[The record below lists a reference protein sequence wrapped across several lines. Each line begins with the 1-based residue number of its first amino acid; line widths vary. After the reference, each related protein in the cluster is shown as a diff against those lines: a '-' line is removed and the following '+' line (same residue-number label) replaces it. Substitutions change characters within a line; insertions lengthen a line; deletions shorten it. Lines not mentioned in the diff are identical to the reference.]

1 MIFDNELN
9 KNNILNFPTSGMYGI
24 LSENSE
30 LMIEY
35 STCISGKAY
44 ASTFKNSK
52 TQYNC
57 ASGNY
62 IDYENV
68 IWLNSIVNK
77 DEYTNLIRI
86 PSFYK
91 INLIQIG
98 SYTNIK
104 NPKNKENGG
113 ILDKTDFKF
122 SGYLINDRDKVFWS
136 NFGENYTNTGQ
147 FYKDST
153 IDIKTSE
160 FIDLLK
166 KIPKNLNGYN
176 VTFNIIDNTFSG
188 DINIDYFYNGQL
200 TIKNINLSGC
210 LYINNNQSN
219 INIISSIL
227 SGNKQFDNLETI
239 YTNTILNN
247 NKNLMFY
254 NCTFTNNNNTELFIG
269 NNNYINFENNVY
281 NLSSNLTNNNGY
293 WYNNNIIF
301 NESTEIDNVSKLIS
315 NNREIDQSNI
325 IKVNNYNLP
334 VSSNNYL
341 FNHTHNGLYDNISA
355 FVNNSISITG
365 SCYNTL
371 SAITNMMP
379 LTFRGV
385 DVGSIIGWPQYCK
398 INGTISTWL
407 PTIPDGFY
415 NCSISNDN
423 PTNSFEIPIDI
434 NDPTDKYF
442 NGQLALLLNNSITQ
456 KTFTIPQINIYG
468 PYNNNRMV
476 YIIKYNNN
484 FEHNQTSSTIFNRN
498 L

>member
-9 KNNILNFPTSGMYGI
+9 KNNILNFPTSGMYGV

-35 STCISGKAY
+35 SACISGTAY
-44 ASTFKNSK
+44 TSTFKNGK
-52 TQYNC
+52 TQYNY
-57 ASGNY
+57 ASGNF
-62 IDYENV
+62 INYENI

-91 INLIQIG
+91 INLIQTG

-104 NPKNKENGG
+104 NPINKENGG
-113 ILDKTDFKF
+113 FLDKNDFKF
-122 SGYLINDRDKVFWS
+122 SGYLINDGNKLFWS
-136 NFGENYTNTGQ
+136 TFGENYTNIGQ

-153 IDIKTSE
+153 INLTTSE
-160 FIDLLK
+160 FNGLLK
-166 KIPKNLNGYN
+166 RIPRNLNGYN

-188 DINIDYFYNGQL
+188 TTNIDYFYNGQL

-210 LYINNNQSN
+210 LYVNNNQCN
-219 INIISSIL
+219 INVISATI
-227 SGNKQFDNLETI
+227 SGNEMFGNNNTSII
-239 YTNTILNN
+239 YTSTKLDN
-247 NKNLMFY
+247 NKNIIFS
-254 NCTFTNNNNTELFIG
+254 NCKFTNNNNTELFIG
-269 NNNYINFENNVY
+269 NNNDIIFKDNIY
-281 NLSSNLTNNNGY
+281 NLSANLTNNNGF

-301 NESTEIDNVSKLIS
+301 NEPNEIEDISKIIS
-315 NNREIDQSNI
+315 GNREIDKSNI
-325 IKVNNYNLP
+325 INVNDYNLP

-355 FVNNSISITG
+355 FVNNSISITAD
-365 SCYNTL
+365 CYNTL
-371 SAITNMMP
+371 SAITNMIP

-385 DVGSIIGWPQYCK
+385 DIGSIIGWPQYK
-398 INGTISTWL
+398 SGNNWL

-415 NCSISNDN
+415 NCSISDDN
-423 PTNSFEIPIDI
+423 PTNSFDIPIDI

-442 NGQLALLLNNSITQ
+442 NGQLALLLNDKINKQ
-456 KTFTIPQINIYG
+456 TFRIPNIDAY
-468 PYNNNRMV
+468 YSESENTHRLI